1 MALIPSLRRN
11 PVPVRLRGEYWGA
24 QSLIARVLGVSK
36 QAVNNVWRGAI
47 ISARIRAEIE
57 KFLADPDAYR
67 RKHGRRKRAARRA
80 A

>member
-1 MALIPSLRRN
+1 M
-11 PVPVRLRGEYWGA
+11 
-24 QSLIARVLGVSK
+24 
-36 QAVNNVWRGAI
+36 NNVWRGAI